1 MEQTPTS
8 PNTVDSDSALNSITI
23 AAYLLGHSIAVERA
37 VMTLISMK
45 DQDLVAQHRSLQ
57 ADLEFRNGMIAADLE
72 FRDGMIAADLARCG
86 LDASLQPLVQ
96 NGFQAGV
103 QALLRIYAKNGFEPV
118 SDGFPAFPASLLF
131 PRSPIV

>member
-8 PNTVDSDSALNSITI
+8 SNTVDSDSALNSITI

-57 ADLEFRNGMIAADLE
+57 ADLEFRNGMIAADL
-72 FRDGMIAADLARCG
+72 ARCG